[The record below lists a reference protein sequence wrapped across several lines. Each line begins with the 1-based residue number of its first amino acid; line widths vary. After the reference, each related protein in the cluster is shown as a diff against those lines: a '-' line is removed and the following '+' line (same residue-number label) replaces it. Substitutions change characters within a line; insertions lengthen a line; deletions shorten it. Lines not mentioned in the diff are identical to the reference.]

1 MNAQLVFLAN
11 QENPVTSSLIIAQAL
26 SVEHASTILLVRN
39 HIQELETFGPCR
51 FEIDVVKRPQGGGSK
66 REIAYLNEQQATL
79 LISMMKNTEKVIA
92 FKVALVK
99 AFYEMRQFLEKKKL
113 AQLQLGYKNSSEGV
127 ITFKYES
134 FAELR
139 TKLDKGIALFN
150 LHDLCKFFG
159 ETNIMKSLNSDVDN
173 EDVISNE
180 GEEWLTEAGLF
191 AVLYANKTLDTA
203 SGVKHWISQ
212 IVLPSLHKGIS
223 DKSLIIAK
231 SDYENLMSFYNHGKK
246 LEPYLKPAIEALN
259 LLQCDQ
265 NIILSIRS
273 LTAALD
279 MSFSGIKN
287 LS

>member
-1 MNAQLVFLAN
+1 MNTQLVFLAN
-11 QENPVTSSLIIAQAL
+11 QEKPVTTSLIISNVLKLQHKNVLELTRKYLEQLTIFGRVAFETQPF
-26 SVEHASTILLVRN
+26 STA
-39 HIQELETFGPCR
+39 
-51 FEIDVVKRPQGGGSK
+51 GGNQS
-66 REIAYLNEQQATL
+66 REIAYLNEHQATL
-79 LISMMKNTEKVIA
+79 LISMMRNTEKVIA
-92 FKVALVK
+92 FKVALVN
-99 AFYEMRQFLEKKKL
+99 AFYEMRQFLEKKKF

-191 AVLYANKTLDTA
+191 AILYANKSLDTA
-203 SGVKHWISQ
+203 SGVKRWISQ

-223 DKSLIIAK
+223 DKSLVIAK

>member
-1 MNAQLVFLAN
+1 MNTQLVFLAN
-11 QENPVTSSLIIAQAL
+11 QENPVTTSLVISNVLNLQHKNVLEL
-26 SVEHASTILLVRN
+26 SRKY
-39 HIQELETFGPCR
+39 LEQLTTFGR
-51 FEIDVVKRPQGGGSK
+51 VAFETRPFATNGGNQY

-127 ITFKYES
+127 ITFKYEN

-159 ETNIMKSLNSDVDN
+159 ETNIMKSLSDAVEN

-191 AVLYANKTLDTA
+191 AVLYANKTLDTTF
-203 SGVKHWISQ
+203 GIKRWISQ

-223 DKSLIIAK
+223 DKSLVITK
-231 SDYENLMSFYNHGKK
+231 SDYENLMSFYDHGKK

-279 MSFSGIKN
+279 MSFSGIKD